1 MPDENT
7 LFREKPFSYVL
18 LDNTAEIRFRGD
30 PINVIS
36 EKPYE
41 RLLKVI
47 KMDNKSEL
55 QLFLM
60 KSGGM

>member
-7 LFREKPFSYVL
+7 LFRDKPFAYVL
-18 LDNTAEIRFRGD
+18 HDVSAEILFQGK
-30 PINVIS
+30 PVNVIS
-36 EKPYE
+36 GKLYEK
-41 RLLKVI
+41 LLKVI

-60 KSGGM
+60 KAGGI